1 MNNSAIYYS
10 VGPLLYCPAD
20 RVSIA
25 SSIKS
30 QKFGMNY
37 SLSLCLEDTIN
48 DNFVSEAE
56 DQLIASVG
64 DIYRS
69 LQNTEF
75 YLPKIFIRVRNPG
88 QIKDLARRLGDS
100 HEIIT
105 GYILPKFSLSC
116 ADAYIEQVAGLNSGM
131 KPVKYMMPIYESSA
145 VVDLRTRYDVLYK
158 LKEKLDLIEPWVLN
172 IRVGGNDLSHLFGFR
187 RESDESIHQ
196 IAPIANIFA
205 DIITAYG
212 MDYVISGP
220 VWEYYSGA
228 NWENGLRKEI
238 RDDRLSGFIGKTV
251 IHPKQIPVV
260 NDEYKVTQK
269 NYDDALHILNWDTK
283 KDSFVSGSL
292 AGERMDEYKTHLN
305 WAKKTCFMAKCYGI
319 VS

>member
-116 ADAYIEQVAGLNSGM
+116 ADLTGCLY
-131 KPVKYMMPIYESSA
+131 
-145 VVDLRTRYDVLYK
+145 RTGCR
-158 LKEKLDLIEPWVLN
+158 LKQRHET
-172 IRVGGNDLSHLFGFR
+172 R
-187 RESDESIHQ
+187 
-196 IAPIANIFA
+196 
-205 DIITAYG
+205 
-212 MDYVISGP
+212 
-220 VWEYYSGA
+220 
-228 NWENGLRKEI
+228 
-238 RDDRLSGFIGKTV
+238 
-251 IHPKQIPVV
+251 
-260 NDEYKVTQK
+260 
-269 NYDDALHILNWDTK
+269 
-283 KDSFVSGSL
+283 
-292 AGERMDEYKTHLN
+292 
-305 WAKKTCFMAKCYGI
+305 
-319 VS
+319 